1 MTLTSKGAT
10 ALNEGKSLGEV
21 SLTASSGDPVKT
33 TTASVEPNVT
43 YVDDAAT
50 LTLETQALTEDA
62 VSENTVVL
70 SYEANDE
77 DTETVTV
84 AFTVTNTEGY
94 YQLDTENNQVTL
106 TSKGATA
113 LNEGKNLGEVS
124 LTASSG
130 DPVKTTTASVEPN
143 VTYVDDAATLTLETQ
158 ALTEDAVSE
167 NTVVLSYEANDE
179 DTETVTVAFT
189 AGTNTEG
196 YYQLDTEN
204 NQVTLT
210 SKGATALNEGKNLG
224 EVSLTASSGDPVK
237 TTTASVEPNVTYV
250 DDAATLTLETQA
262 LTEDAV
268 SENTVVLSYEANDE
282 DTETVTVAFTAGTNT
297 EGYYQLD
304 TENNQVTLTSKGATA
319 LNEGKNLGEVS
330 LTASSGD
337 PVKTT
342 TASVEPNVTYVDD
355 AATLTL
361 ETQALTEDAVSENTV
376 VLSYEANDEDTET
389 VTVAFTAGTN
399 TEGYYQLDTE
409 NNQVTLTSK
418 GATALNEGKSLGEV
432 SLTASSGDPVKTTT
446 ASVEPNVTYVDD
458 AATLTLETQA
468 LTEDAVSENTVV
480 LSYEANDEDTETVTV
495 AFTAGTNTEGYYQLD
510 TENNQVT
517 LTSKGATALNE
528 GKNLGEVS
536 LTASS
541 GDPVKTTTASVEPNV
556 TYVDDAATLTLET
569 QALTE
574 DAVSENTVVL
584 SYEAN
589 DEDTETVTVAFTA
602 GTNTEGYYQLDTENN
617 QVTLTSKGATALN
630 EGKSLG
636 EVSLTASSGDPVKTT
651 TASVEPNVT
660 YVDDAATLTLETQA
674 LTEDAVSENTVV
686 LSYEANDEDTETVTV
701 AFTAGTNTEG
711 YYQLD
716 TENNQVTLTSK
727 GATAL
732 NEGKS
737 LGEVSLTASS
747 GDPVKTTT
755 ASVEPNVT
763 YVDDA
768 ATLTLETQALT
779 EDAVSENTVVLSYEA
794 NDEDTETVTVAFT
807 ASTPI
812 RKATISWTLR
822 TIR

>member
-84 AFTVTNTEGY
+84 AFTAYTNTEGYYQLDAEKQSVTLTSKGATALNEGKNLGEVSLTASSGDPVKTTTASVEPNVTYVDDAATLTLETQALTEDAVSENTVVLSYEANDEDTETVTVAFTAYTNTEGY

-189 AGTNTEG
+189 A
-196 YYQLDTEN
+196 Y
-204 NQVTLT
+204 
-210 SKGATALNEGKNLG
+210 
-224 EVSLTASSGDPVK
+224 
-237 TTTASVEPNVTYV
+237 
-250 DDAATLTLETQA
+250 
-262 LTEDAV
+262 
-268 SENTVVLSYEANDE
+268 
-282 DTETVTVAFTAGTNT
+282 
-297 EGYYQLD
+297 
-304 TENNQVTLTSKGATA
+304 
-319 LNEGKNLGEVS
+319 
-330 LTASSGD
+330 
-337 PVKTT
+337 
-342 TASVEPNVTYVDD
+342 
-355 AATLTL
+355 
-361 ETQALTEDAVSENTV
+361 
-376 VLSYEANDEDTET
+376 
-389 VTVAFTAGTN
+389 TN

-495 AFTAGTNTEGYYQLD
+495 AFTVDQYGRLLPAGH
-510 TENNQVT
+510 
-517 LTSKGATALNE
+517 
-528 GKNLGEVS
+528 
-536 LTASS
+536 
-541 GDPVKTTTASVEPNV
+541 
-556 TYVDDAATLTLET
+556 
-569 QALTE
+569 
-574 DAVSENTVVL
+574 
-584 SYEAN
+584 
-589 DEDTETVTVAFTA
+589 
-602 GTNTEGYYQLDTENN
+602 
-617 QVTLTSKGATALN
+617 
-630 EGKSLG
+630 
-636 EVSLTASSGDPVKTT
+636 
-651 TASVEPNVT
+651 
-660 YVDDAATLTLETQA
+660 
-674 LTEDAVSENTVV
+674 
-686 LSYEANDEDTETVTV
+686 
-701 AFTAGTNTEG
+701 
-711 YYQLD
+711 
-716 TENNQVTLTSK
+716 
-727 GATAL
+727 
-732 NEGKS
+732 
-737 LGEVSLTASS
+737 
-747 GDPVKTTT
+747 
-755 ASVEPNVT
+755 
-763 YVDDA
+763 
-768 ATLTLETQALT
+768 
-779 EDAVSENTVVLSYEA
+779 
-794 NDEDTETVTVAFT
+794 
-807 ASTPI
+807 
-812 RKATISWTLR
+812 
-822 TIR
+822 